1 MKTLE
6 DGSTT
11 PDIAQFQMF
20 QCRHA
25 PTASSPD
32 EDAGGRTLFANTA
45 MIYQQVFAN
54 DTSPYASEVKSGKW
68 TVWTP
73 ANTAFGGDHIE
84 SPIVQMNPLSGRS
97 ILRWHEHWCVE
108 FFLFRGQLFPLLC
121 GM

>member
-11 PDIAQFQMF
+11 PDVAQFQMF

-84 SPIVQMNPLSGRS
+84 LSIVQTNPLSGRS
-97 ILRWHEHWCVE
+97 VIRWQEHWCVE
-108 FFLFRGQLFPLLC
+108 FFGQCFPLLC